1 MSREL
6 NRDLIVALDI
16 GTSKVVAVVAE
27 ALAED
32 GKFDVLGLGQAPTM
46 GGIRKGSV
54 VNIDITVKAIQKALE
69 EAELMADCKIRHAL
83 VGIGGCHIN
92 SFNSSGMVA
101 VKDKEVTA
109 ADVNRVID
117 TAKAVNISTDQRI
130 LHVITQ
136 QFLVDKQGGII
147 QPVGMSGVRLEVR
160 VHIVTGEETAAQN
173 ILKCVR
179 RCGLEPYNL
188 TLNPLAASQSCLTED
203 EKKQGVLLIDIGAG
217 TTDVAVY
224 QDGSISHTHIM
235 DAGGELITSD
245 LSHLFRIPNPDA
257 EELKLLNGVAKSSLV
272 PADEVISLMGVG
284 DREPR
289 TVKRELIGEI
299 ICSRLEEIFFEVG
312 ENILENEQKP
322 HSIVLTG
329 GTALL
334 PGIVELAEDIF
345 ELPVR
350 AGEPLYDGSLSDVV
364 CQPQFATVM
373 GLLKQARVQL
383 DDQEFTSKK
392 QNLLKRIW
400 DYILN

>member
-1 MSREL
+1 
-6 NRDLIVALDI
+6 
-16 GTSKVVAVVAE
+16 
-27 ALAED
+27 
-32 GKFDVLGLGQAPTM
+32 
-46 GGIRKGSV
+46 
-54 VNIDITVKAIQKALE
+54 
-69 EAELMADCKIRHAL
+69 
-83 VGIGGCHIN
+83 
-92 SFNSSGMVA
+92 
-101 VKDKEVTA
+101 
-109 ADVNRVID
+109 
-117 TAKAVNISTDQRI
+117 
-130 LHVITQ
+130 
-136 QFLVDKQGGII
+136 
-147 QPVGMSGVRLEVR
+147 
-160 VHIVTGEETAAQN
+160 
-173 ILKCVR
+173 
-179 RCGLEPYNL
+179 
-188 TLNPLAASQSCLTED
+188 
-203 EKKQGVLLIDIGAG
+203 
-217 TTDVAVY
+217 
-224 QDGSISHTHIM
+224 
-235 DAGGELITSD
+235 
-245 LSHLFRIPNPDA
+245 
-257 EELKLLNGVAKSSLV
+257 
-272 PADEVISLMGVG
+272 MGVG

-400 DYILN
+400 DYVLN

>member
-1 MSREL
+1 MAIPSEPKKWKSGFW
-6 NRDLIVALDI
+6 
-16 GTSKVVAVVAE
+16 GT
-27 ALAED
+27 
-32 GKFDVLGLGQAPTM
+32 
-46 GGIRKGSV
+46 
-54 VNIDITVKAIQKALE
+54 
-69 EAELMADCKIRHAL
+69 
-83 VGIGGCHIN
+83 
-92 SFNSSGMVA
+92 
-101 VKDKEVTA
+101 KDKEVTA

-217 TTDVAVY
+217 TTDIAVY
-224 QDGSISHTHIM
+224 QDGSIRHTHIM

-257 EELKLLNGVAKSSLV
+257 EELKLLNGIAKSSLV

-350 AGEPLYDGSLSDVV
+350 AGVPLYDGSLADVV

-373 GLLKQARVQL
+373 GLLKQARIQL

-400 DYILN
+400 DYILNWTIIKETVSTV